1 MKNKFCGQLSMGNA
15 GLKKVTDVS
24 LIIELLRPFNTLI
37 LYIMNFQEG
46 FEHSLVPELVL
57 AQNPLF

>member
-1 MKNKFCGQLSMGNA
+1 MGNA
-15 GLKKVTDVS
+15 GLKKVKDVS
-24 LIIELLRPFNTLI
+24 LITELLRHFNMLI

-46 FEHSLVPELVL
+46 FEHSLVPKLVL